1 MHVLTQTLY
10 LISNLLLAPV
20 ILVLLVLLAWTL
32 CLLGGF
38 VRECL
43 ERRAVRRKFK
53 MMLGALHRPG
63 GAQTI
68 WQELKSAPAGLPQR
82 LVALLDE
89 VPTTN
94 SQQLRRALSE
104 LEHDIAESMAKH
116 AFITRVGPMLGLMG
130 TLIPLGPALTGL
142 AGGNLQTMA
151 SNLVVAFTTTVV
163 GLLISGMAYG
173 MATARRTWY
182 ARDFN
187 DLEHLCERL
196 GGQNAGAP
204 AAEST
209 NSPKP

>member
-20 ILVLLVLLAWTL
+20 ILVLLVLLGWTL

-38 VRECL
+38 ARECL
-43 ERRAVRRKFK
+43 ERRGVRRRFRS
-53 MMLGALHRPG
+53 MLQAVHRPD
-63 GAQTI
+63 AVPAI
-68 WQELKSAPAGLPQR
+68 WQDLKSAPAGLPQR

-89 VPTTN
+89 TPTSN
-94 SQQLRRALSE
+94 SQQLLRALSE

-163 GLLISGMAYG
+163 GLLISGVAYG

-196 GGQNAGAP
+196 SQS
-204 AAEST
+204 ST
-209 NSPKP
+209 NPLAANLTSPKL